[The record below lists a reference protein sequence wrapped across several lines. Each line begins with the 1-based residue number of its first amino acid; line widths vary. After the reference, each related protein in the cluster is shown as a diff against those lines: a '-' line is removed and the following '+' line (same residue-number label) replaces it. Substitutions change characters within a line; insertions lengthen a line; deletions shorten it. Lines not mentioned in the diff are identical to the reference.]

1 MIVFSIKSLQV
12 DLSVILPAETQA
24 GETLSEA
31 EVKKKRS
38 SSKDLIQKTSF
49 LGLIVGQNC

>member
-1 MIVFSIKSLQV
+1 MYFQLNLFQV

-24 GETLSEA
+24 GEIVSEA
-31 EVKKKRS
+31 EVIKGS
-38 SSKDLIQKTSF
+38 SSKDLIQETSF